1 MTNSFFDHFWET
13 GAFMPHGHCYLWM
26 PEILWLNVGS
36 DLIIAI
42 SYYIIPFY
50 LLYLVKKRKDL
61 NFNWLVA
68 MFALFIFAC
77 GTTHFFDIITVWR
90 PLYAQQGLIKLVT
103 AGLSLATVFLL
114 VPLIPKAIKL
124 PSRSAL
130 DDSRKRLQ
138 DLNEQLEQANLA
150 LEEKVKEKT
159 EDLVLL
165 AATVEHSNDAII
177 IKDMKGNIS
186 FWNKAAELLYGFT
199 AEEVLDKPMQQLIP
213 KDKRDEFA
221 SIMQKLY
228 KGEKIETFDTSRLT
242 KEQKNLHVS
251 LSISLI
257 KDSEGEMIGSAHIV
271 RDITTRLLAEEN
283 LKKSE
288 DRFRKVI
295 EAAPNGLIMVNYKG
309 IMVLCNAQVEELF
322 GFKKDELIGH
332 PIDMLIPNRF
342 RRNHTTFVS
351 GFMEKPEARQMGA
364 GRDLYG
370 LRKDGSEFSI
380 EIGLSPIH
388 IGNEIYVLSSIVD
401 ITKRKIM
408 EDQLRHYSKVMEQK
422 NLEMEQ
428 FVYTVSHDLKSPLVT
443 STGFLGLIR
452 EDLESKRY
460 ENLPDSF
467 SRLERA
473 NHRMSQLIDD
483 LLQISRI
490 GRIKLEFEKVNAT
503 ELIGT
508 ICENL
513 SSQIKEA
520 NMTIEIQPGIE
531 IPFADKKRIY
541 QVFENL
547 IINALKYGVGSHI
560 KKVLIGMECKDNEVC
575 IFVKDYGLGIAK
587 EYHKKIF
594 GLFQRLEADNRGT
607 GVGLTIVSRIM
618 QLHEGRV
625 WVDSDIGKGAT
636 FWLAFP
642 LTAPH
647 SYGGLYE

>member
-1 MTNSFFDHFWET
+1 
-13 GAFMPHGHCYLWM
+13 
-26 PEILWLNVGS
+26 
-36 DLIIAI
+36 
-42 SYYIIPFY
+42 
-50 LLYLVKKRKDL
+50 
-61 NFNWLVA
+61 

-77 GTTHFFDIITVWR
+77 GTTHVFDIITVWH
-90 PLYAQQGLIKLVT
+90 PLYVQQGLIKMIT
-103 AGLSLATVFLL
+103 AGLSISTAFLL
-114 VPLIPKAIKL
+114 APLIPKAISL
-124 PSRSAL
+124 PSRSEL
-130 DDSRKRLQ
+130 DESQKQLQ
-138 DLNEQLEQANLA
+138 NLNEKLKQSNQV

-159 EDLVLL
+159 KDLVLL

-177 IKDMKGNIS
+177 IKDIQGNIS
-186 FWNKAAELLYGFT
+186 FWNKAAELLYGYP
-199 AEEVLDKPMQQLIP
+199 ADEVLDKAMLQLIP
-213 KDKRDEFA
+213 KDKQDEFS
-221 SIMQKLY
+221 SIMQRLY
-228 KGEKIETFDTSRLT
+228 QGDKIETFDTIRLT
-242 KEQKNLHVS
+242 KEKKSLHVS

-257 KDSEGEMIGSAHIV
+257 KDSDGQMIGSAHIV
-271 RDITTRLLAEEN
+271 RDITTRLLSEEN

-295 EAAPNGLIMVNYKG
+295 EAAPNGLVMVNYKG
-309 IMVLCNAQVEELF
+309 TIVLCNAQVEELF

-332 PIDMLIPNRF
+332 PIDMLIPSRF
-342 RRNHTTFVS
+342 RHNHASYVS
-351 GFMEKPEARQMGA
+351 GFMQKPEARQMGA
-364 GRDLYG
+364 GRDLFG

-401 ITKRKIM
+401 ITKRKTM

-443 STGFLGLIR
+443 STGFLGLLR
-452 EDLESKRY
+452 EDLELKRY

-467 SRLERA
+467 GRLERA

-490 GRIKLEFEKVNAT
+490 GRMKLDFERVNAT
-503 ELIGT
+503 ELINT

-513 SSQIKEA
+513 SVQIKDKD
-520 NMTIEIQPGIE
+520 MDVEIQPGIV
-531 IPFADKKRIY
+531 IPFADKKRVY

-547 IINALKYGVGSHI
+547 IINALKYGSGTQT
-560 KKVLIGMECKDNEVC
+560 KKILIGMEAGENEIC
-575 IFVKDYGLGIAK
+575 IFVKDYGSGIAK

-594 GLFQRLEADNRGT
+594 GLFQRLESDNRGT

-625 WVDSDIGKGAT
+625 WVESDIGKGTT

-642 LTAPH
+642 VMQPL
-647 SYGGLYE
+647 SYGGINE